1 MRLLTAANLR
11 WVVRHRAWTPYYLK
25 RYWRFGWFKLRHPQV
40 ITEGFVF
47 LGKKLEIVAR
57 PGHGRL
63 ILGQWVHLG
72 DETRLR
78 AHEGTLRIGDKVVFA
93 RDVTVNCYLD
103 IEIGAS
109 TLIADGTYICDF
121 DHKTEDLDLP
131 IKDQG
136 LVKSPVRIGP
146 DCWLATKV
154 TVTRG
159 ADIGRGVVIGANSVA
174 RGNIPAYSVAV
185 GVPALVVRDR
195 RTRYETDA
203 PRRAYLADLAR
214 SNAETTARLQAGAP
228 PDIPTPQP
236 GTPSPQA
243 TAEAPSPIAASRQAG
258 TPSPQATAEEPSRTT
273 ARVQA
278 GDPPPQPAPE
288 APSRT
293 VSSVQTNPP
302 PAKPS
307 AAPDQPSPAGK
318 NSSFAVEGDASGNR
332 TRTTGDKAD
341 VTRGFSSYSPVVHYV
356 PEVAEE
362 ETQRG

>member
-25 RYWRFGWFKLRHPQV
+25 RYWRFAWFKLRHPHV

-63 ILGQWVHLG
+63 ILGKWVHLG

-109 TLIADGTYICDF
+109 TLIADWTYICDF
-121 DHKTEDLDLP
+121 DHKTEDLGLP

-174 RGNIPAYSVAV
+174 RGNIPEYSVAV
-185 GVPALVVRDR
+185 GIPAVVVRDR
-195 RTRYETDA
+195 VARYEAESD
-203 PRRAYLADLAR
+203 RRAYLAELAR
-214 SNAETTARLQAGAP
+214 TNDQTTARLHAG
-228 PDIPTPQP
+228 Q
-236 GTPSPQA
+236 
-243 TAEAPSPIAASRQAG
+243 
-258 TPSPQATAEEPSRTT
+258 
-273 ARVQA
+273 
-278 GDPPPQPAPE
+278 APE
-288 APSRT
+288 AEPPGAAPPTPPEATASGAAPPT
-293 VSSVQTNPP
+293 PPEAPAPGAAPTSPTPP
-302 PAKPS
+302 PPS
-307 AAPDQPSPAGK
+307 VADPTAPGASAPPAA
-318 NSSFAVEGDASGNR
+318 GNDR
-332 TRTTGDKAD
+332 STAGDKAD
-341 VTRGFSSYSPVVHYV
+341 VTMGFSSYSPVGHYV
-356 PEVAEE
+356 PEVVEE

>member
-1 MRLLTAANLR
+1 MRLLTAANLS

-25 RYWRFGWFKLRHPQV
+25 RYWRFAWFKLRHPGV

-57 PGHGRL
+57 PGHGRI
-63 ILGQWVHLG
+63 ILGKWVHLG

-109 TLIADGTYICDF
+109 TLIADWTYICDF
-121 DHKTEDLDLP
+121 DHKTEDLGLP

-159 ADIGRGVVIGANSVA
+159 TDIGRGVVIGANSVA
-174 RGNIPAYSVAV
+174 RGNIPSYAVAA
-185 GVPALVVRDR
+185 GVPAVVVADR
-195 RTRYETDA
+195 TARYAADVT
-203 PRRAYLADLAR
+203 RRAYLAGLAEANER
-214 SNAETTARLQAGAP
+214 TAARLRAGVP
-228 PDIPTPQP
+228 LDV
-236 GTPSPQA
+236 
-243 TAEAPSPIAASRQAG
+243 
-258 TPSPQATAEEPSRTT
+258 PSRS
-273 ARVQA
+273 AVP
-278 GDPPPQPAPE
+278 GE
-288 APSRT
+288 A
-293 VSSVQTNPP
+293 
-302 PAKPS
+302 
-307 AAPDQPSPAGK
+307 
-318 NSSFAVEGDASGNR
+318 EGDGGNAAGER
-332 TRTTGDKAD
+332 SAGEGRDD
-341 VTRGFSSYSPVVHYV
+341 EGFSSYSPVGHYV
-356 PEVAEE
+356 PHVRQDADRLTVGE

>member
-25 RYWRFGWFKLRHPQV
+25 RYWRFAWFKLRHPQV
-40 ITEGFVF
+40 VTEGFVF

-63 ILGQWVHLG
+63 ILGKWVHLG

-109 TLIADGTYICDF
+109 TLIADTTYICDF

-154 TVTRG
+154 TITRG
-159 ADIGRGVVIGANSVA
+159 TDIGRGVVIGANSVA

-185 GVPALVVRDR
+185 GIPAVVVRNR
-195 RTRYETDA
+195 QTRYEANA
-203 PRRAYLADLAR
+203 PHRAYLANLAR
-214 SNAETTARLQAGAP
+214 TNEETTTRLKTGKPPTPAAPPPPAEAAP
-228 PDIPTPQP
+228 PDT
-236 GTPSPQA
+236 S
-243 TAEAPSPIAASRQAG
+243 AA
-258 TPSPQATAEEPSRTT
+258 
-273 ARVQA
+273 
-278 GDPPPQPAPE
+278 
-288 APSRT
+288 
-293 VSSVQTNPP
+293 QTNPT
-302 PAKPS
+302 PAVRQPVPAPS
-307 AAPDQPSPAGK
+307 FTG
-318 NSSFAVEGDASGNR
+318 EGDSRGNSPG
-332 TRTTGDKAD
+332 TTGDKAD
-341 VTRGFSSYSPVVHYV
+341 VTGGFSSYSPVGHYV
-356 PEVAEE
+356 PEVVEGE
-362 ETQRG
+362 SQRG

>member
-25 RYWRFGWFKLRHPQV
+25 RYWRFAVFKVRHPHV

-63 ILGQWVHLG
+63 IIGKWVHLG

-109 TLIADGTYICDF
+109 TLIADWTYICDF
-121 DHKTEDLDLP
+121 DHKTEDLGLP

-154 TVTRG
+154 TVLRG
-159 ADIGRGVVIGANSVA
+159 ADIGRGAVIGANSVA
-174 RGNIPAYSVAV
+174 RGNIPEYAVAA
-185 GVPALVVRDR
+185 GIPAVVVKDR
-195 RTRYETDA
+195 ISRYAADA
-203 PRRAYLADLAR
+203 ERRAYLEQLDR
-214 SNAETTARLQAGAP
+214 GNEETAARLRAGG
-228 PDIPTPQP
+228 PD
-236 GTPSPQA
+236 GS
-243 TAEAPSPIAASRQAG
+243 
-258 TPSPQATAEEPSRTT
+258 
-273 ARVQA
+273 
-278 GDPPPQPAPE
+278 GDPPMG
-288 APSRT
+288 
-293 VSSVQTNPP
+293 NG
-302 PAKPS
+302 
-307 AAPDQPSPAGK
+307 SPT
-318 NSSFAVEGDASGNR
+318 S
-332 TRTTGDKAD
+332 GDKASE
-341 VTRGFSSYSPVVHYV
+341 TEGFSSYSPVGHYV
-356 PEVAEE
+356 PEVVGE

>member
-25 RYWRFGWFKLRHPQV
+25 RYWRFAWFKLRHPQV

-63 ILGQWVHLG
+63 IIGKWVHLG

-109 TLIADGTYICDF
+109 TLIADWTYICDF
-121 DHKTEDLDLP
+121 DHKTEDLGLP

-174 RGNIPAYSVAV
+174 RGNIPEYSVAV
-185 GVPALVVRDR
+185 GIPAVVVRDR
-195 RTRYETDA
+195 VSRYEA
-203 PRRAYLADLAR
+203 EAERRAYLAELAR
-214 SNAETTARLQAGAP
+214 GNEETAARLRAGRPPVDPPAVEEREAADDPAAGAGAVP
-228 PDIPTPQP
+228 AVEERD
-236 GTPSPQA
+236 
-243 TAEAPSPIAASRQAG
+243 EADDAAG
-258 TPSPQATAEEPSRTT
+258 E
-273 ARVQA
+273 ARVVPDGA
-278 GDPPPQPAPE
+278 GEVRVPD
-288 APSRT
+288 
-293 VSSVQTNPP
+293 
-302 PAKPS
+302 S
-307 AAPDQPSPAGK
+307 AA
-318 NSSFAVEGDASGNR
+318 GNGLS
-332 TRTTGDKAD
+332 TTGDKGD
-341 VTRGFSSYSPVVHYV
+341 VSRGFSSYSPVGHYV
-356 PEVAEE
+356 PEVVEE

>member
-25 RYWRFGWFKLRHPQV
+25 RYWRFAWFKLRHPHV

-47 LGKKLEIVAR
+47 LGKNLEIVAR

-63 ILGQWVHLG
+63 ILGKWVHLG

-109 TLIADGTYICDF
+109 TLIADWTYICDF
-121 DHKTEDLDLP
+121 DHKTEDLGLP

-174 RGNIPAYSVAV
+174 RGNIPEYSVAV
-185 GVPALVVRDR
+185 GIPAVVVRDR
-195 RTRYETDA
+195 VSRYEA
-203 PRRAYLADLAR
+203 EAERRAYLAELAR
-214 SNAETTARLQAGAP
+214 GNEETAARLRAGQPLVDPPVVEERETADSAAAGADVVP
-228 PDIPTPQP
+228 AVD
-236 GTPSPQA
+236 
-243 TAEAPSPIAASRQAG
+243 EA
-258 TPSPQATAEEPSRTT
+258 
-273 ARVQA
+273 
-278 GDPPPQPAPE
+278 DH
-288 APSRT
+288 
-293 VSSVQTNPP
+293 P
-302 PAKPS
+302 PAGARGVPDGAGEVRVPES
-307 AAPDQPSPAGK
+307 AA
-318 NSSFAVEGDASGNR
+318 GNGMS
-332 TRTTGDKAD
+332 TTGDKAD
-341 VTRGFSSYSPVVHYV
+341 VSRGFSSYSPVGHYV
-356 PEVAEE
+356 PEVVEE

>member
-25 RYWRFGWFKLRHPQV
+25 RYWRFAWFKLRHPQV

-109 TLIADGTYICDF
+109 TLIADTTYICDF
-121 DHKTEDLDLP
+121 DHQTEDLDLP

-159 ADIGRGVVIGANSVA
+159 TDIGRGTVIGANSVA
-174 RGNIPAYSVAV
+174 RGNIPAYSIAV
-185 GVPALVVRDR
+185 GIPAKVVADR
-195 RTRYETDA
+195 RTRYE
-203 PRRAYLADLAR
+203 
-214 SNAETTARLQAGAP
+214 E
-228 PDIPTPQP
+228 
-236 GTPSPQA
+236 
-243 TAEAPSPIAASRQAG
+243 
-258 TPSPQATAEEPSRTT
+258 
-273 ARVQA
+273 
-278 GDPPPQPAPE
+278 
-288 APSRT
+288 
-293 VSSVQTNPP
+293 
-302 PAKPS
+302 
-307 AAPDQPSPAGK
+307 AAPAAP
-318 NSSFAVEGDASGNR
+318 
-332 TRTTGDKAD
+332 T
-341 VTRGFSSYSPVVHYV
+341 
-356 PEVAEE
+356 
-362 ETQRG
+362 

>member
-11 WVVRHRAWTPYYLK
+11 WVLRHRAWTPYYLK
-25 RYWRFGWFKLRHPQV
+25 RYWRFAWFKLRHPGV

-57 PGHGRL
+57 PGHGRI
-63 ILGQWVHLG
+63 ILGKWVHLG

-109 TLIADGTYICDF
+109 TLIADWTYICDF
-121 DHKTEDLDLP
+121 DHKTEDLGLP

-159 ADIGRGVVIGANSVA
+159 TDIGRGVVIGANSVA
-174 RGNIPAYSVAV
+174 RGNIPSYAVAA
-185 GVPALVVRDR
+185 GVPAVVVADR
-195 RTRYETDA
+195 TARYAADVT
-203 PRRAYLADLAR
+203 RRAYLAGLAEANER
-214 SNAETTARLQAGAP
+214 TAARLRAGVPLDP
-228 PDIPTPQP
+228 PSRSAVPGEAEGDGDDAAGEH
-236 GTPSPQA
+236 GTPEGP
-243 TAEAPSPIAASRQAG
+243 
-258 TPSPQATAEEPSRTT
+258 
-273 ARVQA
+273 
-278 GDPPPQPAPE
+278 GDE
-288 APSRT
+288 
-293 VSSVQTNPP
+293 
-302 PAKPS
+302 
-307 AAPDQPSPAGK
+307 
-318 NSSFAVEGDASGNR
+318 
-332 TRTTGDKAD
+332 
-341 VTRGFSSYSPVVHYV
+341 GFSSYSPVGHYV
-356 PEVAEE
+356 PHVRRDADRLTVGE

>member
-25 RYWRFGWFKLRHPQV
+25 RYWRFAWFKLRHPQV

-63 ILGQWVHLG
+63 ILGKWVHLG

-109 TLIADGTYICDF
+109 TLIADWTYICDF
-121 DHKTEDLDLP
+121 DHKTDDLGLP

-174 RGNIPAYSVAV
+174 RGNIPEYSVAV
-185 GVPALVVRDR
+185 GIPAVVVRDR
-195 RTRYETDA
+195 VSRYEA
-203 PRRAYLADLAR
+203 EAERRAYLAELAR
-214 SNAETTARLQAGAP
+214 GNEETAARLRAG
-228 PDIPTPQP
+228 QP
-236 GTPSPQA
+236 L
-243 TAEAPSPIAASRQAG
+243 
-258 TPSPQATAEEPSRTT
+258 
-273 ARVQA
+273 V
-278 GDPPPQPAPE
+278 DPPLVEERERVDGPA
-288 APSRT
+288 
-293 VSSVQTNPP
+293 
-302 PAKPS
+302 
-307 AAPDQPSPAGK
+307 AGR
-318 NSSFAVEGDASGNR
+318 A
-332 TRTTGDKAD
+332 
-341 VTRGFSSYSPVVHYV
+341 
-356 PEVAEE
+356 
-362 ETQRG
+362 

>member
-25 RYWRFGWFKLRHPQV
+25 RYWRFGWFKLRHRHV
-40 ITEGFVF
+40 VTEGFVF

-185 GVPALVVRDR
+185 GVPAEVVRDR
-195 RTRYETDA
+195 RTRYEADA
-203 PRRAYLADLAR
+203 PRRAYLADLAK
-214 SNAETTARLQAGAP
+214 SNAETTARLQAGHPPPTAP
-228 PDIPTPQP
+228 PR
-236 GTPSPQA
+236 PSSEAGHTAP
-243 TAEAPSPIAASRQAG
+243 TAEPRRSSEAGPLGSPSADGGSETTSSAQA
-258 TPSPQATAEEPSRTT
+258 
-273 ARVQA
+273 
-278 GDPPPQPAPE
+278 DPTQ
-288 APSRT
+288 
-293 VSSVQTNPP
+293 
-302 PAKPS
+302 AKPS
-307 AAPDQPSPAGK
+307 AASGQRSPTE
-318 NSSFAVEGDASGNR
+318 NPLTFAVEEDARGNSVG
-332 TRTTGDKAD
+332 TTGDKAD
-341 VTRGFSSYSPVVHYV
+341 MTRGFSSYSPVVHYV

>member
-1 MRLLTAANLR
+1 MRLLSVANLR

-25 RYWRFGWFKLRHPQV
+25 RYWRFAWFKLRHPQV

-47 LGKKLEIVAR
+47 LGKHLEIVAR
-57 PGHGRL
+57 RGHGRI
-63 ILGQWVHLG
+63 ILGKWVHLG

-109 TLIADGTYICDF
+109 TLIADWTYICDF

-174 RGNIPAYSVAV
+174 RGNIPAYSVAA
-185 GVPALVVRDR
+185 GLPAVVLADR
-195 RTRYETDA
+195 TARYTDNA
-203 PRRAYLADLAR
+203 ERRKYLAGLTEANDK
-214 SNAETTARLQAGAP
+214 TTARLHAGVVPTAAP
-228 PDIPTPQP
+228 PYEPV
-236 GTPSPQA
+236 
-243 TAEAPSPIAASRQAG
+243 R
-258 TPSPQATAEEPSRTT
+258 TAEEAVP
-273 ARVQA
+273 A
-278 GDPPPQPAPE
+278 GSE
-288 APSRT
+288 
-293 VSSVQTNPP
+293 
-302 PAKPS
+302 K
-307 AAPDQPSPAGK
+307 SPAVPR
-318 NSSFAVEGDASGNR
+318 SVDEGDAG
-332 TRTTGDKAD
+332 GDEVEAD
-341 VTRGFSSYSPVVHYV
+341 GEKEDREGFSSYSPVGHYGPHV
-356 PEVAEE
+356 RSDAHDRLSVGEE
-362 ETQRG
+362 K